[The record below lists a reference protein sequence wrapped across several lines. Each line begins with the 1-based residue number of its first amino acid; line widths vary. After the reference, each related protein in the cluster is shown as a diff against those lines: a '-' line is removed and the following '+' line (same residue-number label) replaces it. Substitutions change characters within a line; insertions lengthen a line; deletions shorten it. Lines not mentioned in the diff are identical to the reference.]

1 MQTIQLPPAAT
12 LETAAAELRQGASAP
27 RQGILDRALY
37 DLLVVN
43 PPIVRVSG
51 CYLVP
56 SSSRAGV
63 IHRVDDVAGCN
74 CEAGRAGRSCR
85 HAVAIELV
93 EQAQQHTMPALPKLS
108 DRITRA
114 RAEAEAARLALLE
127 CWA

>member
-1 MQTIQLPPAAT
+1 MVTLILPLAAA
-12 LETAAAELRQGASAP
+12 LDAAAAELRQGASAP

-37 DLLVVN
+37 DLLTVN

-56 SSSRAGV
+56 STSRAGV

-85 HAVAIELV
+85 HAAAIELV
-93 EQAQQHTMPALPKLS
+93 EQAQTHA
-108 DRITRA
+108 RA

-127 CWA
+127 CF

>member
-1 MQTIQLPPAAT
+1 MVNIILPPAAT

-63 IHRVDDVAGCN
+63 IHRVDDLAGCN

-85 HAVAIELV
+85 HAVALELI
-93 EQAQQHTMPALPKLS
+93 EQAQTRVMPALVSVERAAKL
-108 DRITRA
+108 A
-114 RAEAEAARLALLE
+114 AAEEARLALLE
-127 CWA
+127 CW

>member
-1 MQTIQLPPAAT
+1 MVTLILPPAAT

-37 DLLVVN
+37 DLLTVN

-56 SSSRAGV
+56 STSRAGV

-85 HAVAIELV
+85 HAAAIELV
-93 EQAQQHTMPALPKLS
+93 EQAQTHTLALPKLN
-108 DRITRA
+108 DRIARA
-114 RAEAEAARLALLE
+114 RQEAEEARQALLE